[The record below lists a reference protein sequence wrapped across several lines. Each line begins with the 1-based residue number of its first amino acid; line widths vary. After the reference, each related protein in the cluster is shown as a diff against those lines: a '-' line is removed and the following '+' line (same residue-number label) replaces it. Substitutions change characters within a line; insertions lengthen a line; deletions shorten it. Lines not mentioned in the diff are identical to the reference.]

1 MAVGPIPGV
10 TLTSRAE
17 RGYTVAA
24 LTGKLD
30 LASAP
35 ALRERLRRLLRP
47 AASRLVIDLSG
58 VSHADVSG
66 LTVLVGT
73 GHRARLV
80 GGFLRLAAPTAAVTG
95 TLQETGL
102 SEHFDIY
109 PTVMAAM
116 SGSALAAS
124 H

>member
-17 RGYTVAA
+17 RGYTIAA

-47 AASRLVIDLSG
+47 AAAGWSSTCPGSV
-58 VSHADVSG
+58 
-66 LTVLVGT
+66 T
-73 GHRARLV
+73 
-80 GGFLRLAAPTAAVTG
+80 PT
-95 TLQETGL
+95 
-102 SEHFDIY
+102 S
-109 PTVMAAM
+109 
-116 SGSALAAS
+116 AAS
-124 H
+124 RSWSEPGTAPGWSEASCAWPRLRRR